1 MDAGLRRFL
10 RAPLLVLAGLG
21 CGISPAFFG
30 YFDLSVW
37 GPISL
42 GVLAVAVALVVA
54 EPAVPTGLG
63 GLATLA
69 LLLLGGWCLLSMG
82 WAESADRA
90 LTEGDRWVLYA
101 AFLLV
106 LMLLVRDREDGEI
119 FIAAALVG
127 ILCIAGY
134 DLVKMLAGEGQDLF
148 GETRLLEPLGYINGM
163 GGFFLLGLWPLIA
176 IAERARAHAL
186 AGLAAGGATLLC
198 ALVLLT
204 ESRGTLFAFGAS
216 ALAILALFPGRRRR
230 AWLLLA
236 VLAGLAIAWGPL
248 TDVTQPLA
256 HGQIAPD
263 ADLIR
268 RGAEWS
274 VGVSALVAIVWGV
287 GGWAVDS
294 LGSRS
299 PASARSLPVVSSVLL
314 GGIAAAAAIAMLA
327 AVHDPV
333 QKVRDQYDAFT
344 SLHKVQ
350 AGSRLTAGGGNRYDY
365 WRIAW
370 HQFTD
375 HPLDGVGAGNFDRT
389 YFLERRT
396 DEDVRQ
402 AHSIELQ
409 ALGETGLVGGLLLA
423 AFVAAVSVG
432 MWRWSRAGPARNRE
446 IGLGLGAAGMF
457 LVWLAQTSVDWLH
470 LIPGLTGLALG
481 GAAILLSRPG
491 LASDGA
497 RGAGLGR
504 IPIAGVV
511 GIVALAAAAIVLVG
525 RPTLALHYRTE
536 AQGELRSDPRRALDT
551 VHDSLS
557 LNPDAVQ
564 SYYTEAAA
572 FARLGGY
579 RQARL
584 ALGEAI
590 DREPHNYVSWALLG
604 DLETRR
610 GAIRG
615 ALRSYGR
622 ASRLNPRDRELRLLA
637 SSPRLIG
644 RLHREPDGVGPIVE
658 SEEAG

>member
-42 GVLAVAVALVVA
+42 GVLAVAVALLVA

-63 GLATLA
+63 GLAALA

-236 VLAGLAIAWGPL
+236 VLAGLAIAWGPI

-268 RGAEWS
+268 RGTEWS

-287 GGWAVDS
+287 GGWGVDS
-294 LGSRS
+294 LRSRS

-314 GGIAAAAAIAMLA
+314 GGIAAAAAVAVLA

-396 DEDVRQ
+396 
-402 AHSIELQ
+402 AS
-409 ALGETGLVGGLLLA
+409 
-423 AFVAAVSVG
+423 S
-432 MWRWSRAGPARNRE
+432 SRRSGRPGSSAGSCSPPSSPRSSSGCGDGR
-446 IGLGLGAAGMF
+446 GPGPGAAARPAWRSPPPGCSSSG
-457 LVWLAQTSVDWLH
+457 WRRPASTGSTSY
-470 LIPGLTGLALG
+470 PGSPALRWVAPPSSYRGQARRATGLA
-481 GAAILLSRPG
+481 
-491 LASDGA
+491 A
-497 RGAGLGR
+497 RAWG
-504 IPIAGVV
+504 
-511 GIVALAAAAIVLVG
+511 
-525 RPTLALHYRTE
+525 
-536 AQGELRSDPRRALDT
+536 
-551 VHDSLS
+551 
-557 LNPDAVQ
+557 
-564 SYYTEAAA
+564 
-572 FARLGGY
+572 
-579 RQARL
+579 
-584 ALGEAI
+584 
-590 DREPHNYVSWALLG
+590 
-604 DLETRR
+604 
-610 GAIRG
+610 
-615 ALRSYGR
+615 
-622 ASRLNPRDRELRLLA
+622 ASRSPA
-637 SSPRLIG
+637 SSASSRLPPPR
-644 RLHREPDGVGPIVE
+644 
-658 SEEAG
+658 SS